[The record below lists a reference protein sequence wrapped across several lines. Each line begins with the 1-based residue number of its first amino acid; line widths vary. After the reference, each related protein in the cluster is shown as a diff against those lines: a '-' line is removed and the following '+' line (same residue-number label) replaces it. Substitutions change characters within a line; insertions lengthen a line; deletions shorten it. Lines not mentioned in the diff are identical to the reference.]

1 MTFVLNYEEGIVARV
16 KGAVQSWFSR
26 DKTSE
31 YREMAVLRS
40 LPRWKGFS
48 TVDEEIEPMTA
59 MEAIEKLENAINCLS
74 HILIDPEEYGDN
86 HEVNFPVRKVRGSA

>member
-1 MTFVLNYEEGIVARV
+1 MVRNDDGLVARV
-16 KGAVQSWFSR
+16 KDTVQSWFSR

-48 TVDEEIEPMTA
+48 IVDEEVEPMTA
-59 MEAIEKLENAINCLS
+59 MEAIGKLENAINCLS
-74 HILIDPEEYGDN
+74 RLLIYPEEYGYN
-86 HEVNFPVRKVRGSA
+86 HEVNFPVRKVRGSV

>member
-1 MTFVLNYEEGIVARV
+1 MTFVVRNDDGFVARV
-16 KGAVQSWFSR
+16 KDTVQSWFSR

-59 MEAIEKLENAINCLS
+59 MEAIEKLGNAINCLS
-74 HILIDPEEYGDN
+74 RVLIHPEEYDRN